1 MIMVICESDVMY
13 VCLYLCH
20 VISPAKSLLLYLIQS
35 PSLSITI
42 SDFLKLLLCVTS
54 YAIPCSNVI
63 AQKVKSRLFSCPL
76 VYRYY
81 IQIVVNFKPSPG
93 LLLITTTNQIIMN
106 VRCIYMIRSYTR
118 QVISKS

>member
-42 SDFLKLLLCVTS
+42 SDFFKLLLCVTS

-63 AQKVKSRLFSCPL
+63 AQKVMSRLFSCPL

-81 IQIVVNFKPSPG
+81 IQIVVNSKPSQG
-93 LLLITTTNQIIMN
+93 HSLITPTNQTILN
-106 VRCIYMIRSYTR
+106 VRCTYMIRSYTCH
-118 QVISKS
+118 VIS